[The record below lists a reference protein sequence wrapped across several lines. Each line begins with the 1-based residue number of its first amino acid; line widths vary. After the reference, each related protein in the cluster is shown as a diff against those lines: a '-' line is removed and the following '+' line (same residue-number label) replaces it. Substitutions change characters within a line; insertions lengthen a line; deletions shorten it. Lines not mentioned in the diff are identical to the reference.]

1 MSDLDLPTSGTWVL
15 DPDHT
20 SIEFVARHLMVTKV
34 RGRFSDFSG
43 SIEIADNPTES
54 AVAIEVALASVHT
67 GTPDRDGHL
76 RSPDFFDVENYPT
89 MKFVSTSIVEK
100 GDGYSM
106 TGDLT
111 VKDVTHPLTLDVEY
125 LGVMTDPY
133 GNAKVAF
140 SAAGEVTRSDWG
152 LNWNAPLEAGG
163 VLVSK
168 TARIEIEAQ
177 AARPE

>member
-1 MSDLDLPTSGTWVL
+1 MSDQNLPTSGTWVI
-15 DPDHT
+15 DPAHT

-34 RGRFSDFSG
+34 RGRFTDFSG
-43 SIEIADNPTES
+43 TIEIADEPTES
-54 AVAIEVALASVHT
+54 RVEIEVNLASVYT
-67 GTPDRDGHL
+67 ATPDRDNHL
-76 RSPDFFDVENYPT
+76 KSADFFDVENHPT

-111 VKDVTHPLTLDVEY
+111 VRGVTHPLTLDVEY

-133 GNAKVAF
+133 GNDKAAF
-140 SAAGEVTRSDWG
+140 SASGEVTRADWG
-152 LNWNAPLEAGG
+152 LTWNAPLEAGG
-163 VLVSK
+163 MLVSK
-168 TARIEIEAQ
+168 TAQIEIEAQ